1 MIAADKPGRRY
12 CNEHIHENPDRYHAH
27 IHTFL
32 KTLEM
37 AAMEDDKQISR
48 AEEKALKKARNASE
62 KYKSELLKL
71 KEEV

>member
-1 MIAADKPGRRY
+1 MNTYMRIQIDTMLTS
-12 CNEHIHENPDRYHAH
+12 ID
-27 IHTFL
+27 TFL